1 MIQNRLYLLA
11 ALLVPALPSSHVPA
25 SHVPASR
32 VPADRIHFAPSEGSS
47 VKKTFENKAE
57 FTLDHLS
64 LSINGQESPMQPEME
79 MTLNSTQTVVVTD
92 EYLLNRD
99 GAPQKLRR
107 SYDELANGV
116 TMAMKMEMMGQ
127 TQNHDQDIK
136 GESELEGKKVV
147 FTWDEEKG
155 EYTRAFDSSEGKE
168 ALLKDLDEDM
178 DLRAL
183 LPKSE
188 VKEGEEWEIEV
199 SSLASVLAPGGNLS
213 ILPQDMEEDQ
223 MAMGMP
229 GMGSMS
235 DWLRGSLEG
244 SASGTFTSIREVEGE
259 KMAVVKITAKITVS
273 KDMTE
278 IVEEA
283 MKNAKLPPEAGA
295 MVVDHM
301 DIDYKFEGEGEL
313 VWDLAAGR
321 AYSFAF
327 SGPSN
332 LNMDMAMKIE
342 AQGQNMSI
350 EYGMEMSGTT
360 GFTLEVE

>member
-1 MIQNRLYLLA
+1 MIQNRLSLIA
-11 ALLVPALPSSHVPA
+11 ALLVPALLSSHVP
-25 SHVPASR
+25 V
-32 VPADRIHFAPSEGSS
+32 DRIHFAPSEGSS
-47 VKKTFENKAE
+47 AKKTFENKAE

-64 LSINGQESPMQPEME
+64 LSMNGQESPMQPEME
-79 MTLNSTQTVVVTD
+79 MTLNSTQKVVVTD
-92 EYLLNRD
+92 EYLANRD
-99 GAPQKLRR
+99 GAPKKLRR
-107 SYDELANGV
+107 TYDELANGV

-127 TQNHDQDIK
+127 SQSHDQDVK

-155 EYTRAFDSSEGKE
+155 EYTRAFDASEGKE
-168 ALLKDLDEDM
+168 TLLKDLDEDM

-188 VKEGEEWEIEV
+188 VKEGEEWDIEV
-199 SSLASVLAPGGNLS
+199 ASLASVLAPGGNLS
-213 ILPQDMEEDQ
+213 IIPKDMEAEESP
-223 MAMGMP
+223 MGMP

-235 DWLRGSLEG
+235 DWLRGSMEG
-244 SASGTFTSIREVEGE
+244 TAKGTLTSIKEVDGV
-259 KMAVVKITAKITVS
+259 KMAVMKITAKITVS

-278 IVEEA
+278 IVADA
-283 MKNAKLPPEAGA
+283 MKNQKTPPEVGA
-295 MVVDHM
+295 MEVDHM

-321 AYSFAF
+321 AHSFAF
-327 SGPSN
+327 SGPSS
-332 LNMDMAMKIE
+332 LNMDMSMSLE

>member
-1 MIQNRLYLLA
+1 MIQNRLSLVAGLL
-11 ALLVPALPSSHVPA
+11 LPALVSTH
-25 SHVPASR
+25 

-47 VKKTFENKAE
+47 AKKTFENKAE

-64 LSINGQESPMQPEME
+64 LSMNGQESPMQPEME

-92 EYLLNRD
+92 EYLANRD
-99 GAPQKLRR
+99 GAPKKLRR
-107 SYDELANGV
+107 TFDELANGV

-136 GESELEGKKVV
+136 GESELQGKKVV

-155 EYTRAFDSSEGKE
+155 EYKRAFEASEGKE
-168 ALLKDLDEDM
+168 SLLKDLDEDM
-178 DLRAL
+178 DLLVL
-183 LPKSE
+183 LPKGE
-188 VKEGEEWEIEV
+188 VKEGETWDIEV
-199 SSLASVLAPGGNLS
+199 KSLASVLAPGGNLS
-213 ILPQDMEEDQ
+213 IVPKDMDPDQ

-244 SASGTFTSIREVEGE
+244 TASGTLVSIKEVDGK
-259 KMAVVKITAKITVS
+259 KMATLKIAAKITVS

-278 IVEEA
+278 IVADA

-295 MVVDHM
+295 MKVDHM
-301 DIDYKFEGEGEL
+301 DIDYKFEGDGVLE
-313 VWDLAAGR
+313 WDLAAGR
-321 AYSFAF
+321 AHSFTF